1 MAKSIASDVR
11 VVVNSVNL
19 SAWAFKVDVKLEKDK
34 VDVSGFN
41 ADSSKEFLPGQK
53 DEEFVV
59 SFRQDFGANAVDQ
72 TLWPL
77 YNGGSGF
84 PISVMPTSTGGTSA
98 TNPIYSCGTAYLY
111 EYHPLD
117 ADLGNANETQVTF
130 SCNSAVTRGT
140 A

>member
-1 MAKSIASDVR
+1 MSKSIAQDIL
-11 VVVNSVNL
+11 VVVNGTTL
-19 SAWAFKVDVKLEKDK
+19 SNWAFKVDIKLEKDK

-41 ADSSKEFLPGQK
+41 PSGSKEFLPGQR
-53 DEEFVV
+53 DEEFVI
-59 SFRQDFGANAVDQ
+59 SFRQDFGASAVDA
-72 TLWPL
+72 TMWPL
-77 YNGGSGF
+77 YNGGSAF
-84 PISVMPTSTGGTSA
+84 VVSVNPTSSTASA
-98 TNPIYSCGTAYLY
+98 TNPTYTCATAYLY